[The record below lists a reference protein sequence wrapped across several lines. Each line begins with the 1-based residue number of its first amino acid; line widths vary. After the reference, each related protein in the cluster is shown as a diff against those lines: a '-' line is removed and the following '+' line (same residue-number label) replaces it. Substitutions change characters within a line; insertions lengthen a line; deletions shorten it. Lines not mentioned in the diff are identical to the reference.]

1 MPKTLSQIFLSL
13 GLFVKTKP
21 VGSGTEYQV
30 GSIDFLPDEVVDRT
44 MIESKTALKRF
55 IKSRNLTLSVL
66 VDDDAFSYVLKVLE
80 LNDQD
85 LLKTIQSE
93 FCEVAEIF
101 PEGGVLIPLEDVQSL
116 NSLIEQEKT
125 KLKEL
130 FLSGMS
136 VAISEGLISENLNF
150 TEVYKSETDTYS
162 FIFTL

>member
-1 MPKTLSQIFLSL
+1 
-13 GLFVKTKP
+13 
-21 VGSGTEYQV
+21 
-30 GSIDFLPDEVVDRT
+30 

-136 VAISEGLISENLNF
+136 VSISEGLISENLNF